1 MFNFY
6 CWRCFASA
14 LYLRWRRLL
23 EMGLF
28 RRVAFWWTGVVLFGG
43 GEGILFF
50 KMGSRYRILNVV
62 SPQRCFASVLY
73 LRQCCLLEM
82 GLFRRVVFWRTGVVL
97 FRGGEWILF
106 FK

>member
-1 MFNFY
+1 M
-6 CWRCFASA
+6 C
-14 LYLRWRRLL
+14 
-23 EMGLF
+23 
-28 RRVAFWWTGVVLFGG
+28 VGVVYWRWDCFGG
-43 GEGILFF
+43 LHFGGRALFYSVEGRGYYFF

-97 FRGGEWILF
+97 IRGGEWILF